1 MQTYFWLLSL
11 LESWDF
17 YRCSCYHTFEVISPR
32 ISKKSLLSSSTECI
46 KGIYNP
52 FCRDF
57 ARTLDIGRRKS
68 SLSKNGLFTVCCY
81 KNAYKYNITYI
92 LTYFTLR
99 TGKTMKLQKK
109 CFDKKS
115 SFPETIKP
123 IVKRTQIKNNQCH
136 SEWLKTHKSWN
147 DLQCMTK
154 KLCKLSHKRPTKYK
168 SIFFTNSI
176 GVKLFIFR

>member
-99 TGKTMKLQKK
+99 TGKTMKLQKNVLTK
-109 CFDKKS
+109 NLVSQKLSNPSLNELKFKKNAIQNGLKH
-115 SFPETIKP
+115 TNHGMIYN
-123 IVKRTQIKNNQCH
+123 VWQRNYANCH
-136 SEWLKTHKSWN
+136 TN
-147 DLQCMTK
+147 DLQNINQFSLQST
-154 KLCKLSHKRPTKYK
+154 
-168 SIFFTNSI
+168 
-176 GVKLFIFR
+176 GVKLFIFG

>member
-46 KGIYNP
+46 KGIYDP

-109 CFDKKS
+109 VL
-115 SFPETIKP
+115 T
-123 IVKRTQIKNNQCH
+123 KNLVSQKLSNP
-136 SEWLKTHKSWN
+136 SLNELKLKTTNAIQNGLKHTNHGMIYNVWQRNYANCHTN
-147 DLQCMTK
+147 DLQNINQFSLQT
-154 KLCKLSHKRPTKYK
+154 LLA
-168 SIFFTNSI
+168 
-176 GVKLFIFR
+176 

>member
-109 CFDKKS
+109 VLTKNLVSQKLSNPSLNELKFKK
-115 SFPETIKP
+115 
-123 IVKRTQIKNNQCH
+123 QCH

>member
-1 MQTYFWLLSL
+1 MSCSDGNTNLQTHIKKQSL
-11 LESWDF
+11 WCRHTFDF
-17 YRCSCYHTFEVISPR
+17 YHSLKAEIFTDAVVYHTFEVISPR

-109 CFDKKS
+109 MFWQK
-115 SFPETIKP
+115 I
-123 IVKRTQIKNNQCH
+123 
-136 SEWLKTHKSWN
+136 
-147 DLQCMTK
+147 
-154 KLCKLSHKRPTKYK
+154 
-168 SIFFTNSI
+168 
-176 GVKLFIFR
+176 